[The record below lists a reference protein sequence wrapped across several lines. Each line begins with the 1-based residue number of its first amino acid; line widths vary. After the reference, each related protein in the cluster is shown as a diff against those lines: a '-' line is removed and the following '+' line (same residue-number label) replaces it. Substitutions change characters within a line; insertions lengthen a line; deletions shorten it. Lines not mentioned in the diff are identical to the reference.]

1 MRASRPALD
10 VREHHR
16 NALRR
21 DRAAELAQPRHVD
34 AEDLA
39 VEKEQRAQRLA
50 MRGRRDPALVGEH
63 HQEVLHLSCAEIARM
78 AQPRPADEA
87 AHPID
92 IGLLGS

>member
-1 MRASRPALD
+1 

-21 DRAAELAQPRHVD
+21 HRPAELAQPRHVD

-39 VEKEQRAQRLA
+39 IEKEQRAQRLA
-50 MRGRRDPALVGEH
+50 MRGRGDAALVGKH
-63 HQEVLHLSCAEIARM
+63 DQELLHLRRAEIARM
-78 AQPRPADEA
+78 AQPSPADEA

-92 IGLLGS
+92 IGFLGP